1 VQAKPD
7 MVRQAVA
14 AAVEA
19 TQISGSNKDQNTGVM
34 VKELK
39 LSPEVAS
46 KLYDEAKEL
55 SLWQTDGRAT
65 RAGMS
70 FVFQMDQAALK
81 LHTAPTESQIFDW
94 SFLPK

>member
-1 VQAKPD
+1 MAD
-7 MVRQAVA
+7 
-14 AAVEA
+14 
-19 TQISGSNKDQNTGVM
+19 
-34 VKELK
+34 
-39 LSPEVAS
+39 
-46 KLYDEAKEL
+46 
-55 SLWQTDGRAT
+55 DGRAT